1 LGFPKRGFYLELMLS
16 CEPFS
21 YARVEPRATDP
32 NFDQE
37 DTEDPEYVVPDNE
50 CFNDNKGVMSL
61 PTM

>member
-1 LGFPKRGFYLELMLS
+1 LELMLS